1 LYAQMMLGL
10 GGIQSGQYDKAIERF
25 LTVIKKQPDNIEAIL
40 NVAAAYERT
49 GDKINAVK
57 WYKDAL
63 GIIQIPEAK
72 KDIEERIKSL
82 Q

>member
-1 LYAQMMLGL
+1 MGN
-10 GGIQSGQYDKAIERF
+10 KAE
-25 LTVIKKQPDNIEAIL
+25 
-40 NVAAAYERT
+40 
-49 GDKINAVK
+49 AVK

-63 GIIQIPEAK
+63 NFIQIPQAK